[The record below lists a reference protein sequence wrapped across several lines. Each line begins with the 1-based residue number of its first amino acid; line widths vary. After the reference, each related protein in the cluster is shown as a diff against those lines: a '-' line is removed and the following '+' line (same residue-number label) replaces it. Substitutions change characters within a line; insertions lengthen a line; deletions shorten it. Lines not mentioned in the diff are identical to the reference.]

1 LELISHHTHLKPT
14 RVKTPLPYEIEG
26 SSFLLML
33 PWYDVKLSYIL
44 GTEEVKD
51 LPLFL
56 QVPNYTIG
64 DGYLSECSPQ
74 GLVMAACDCEPLT
87 LLRHSFISPAFL

>member
-1 LELISHHTHLKPT
+1 M
-14 RVKTPLPYEIEG
+14 PYEIEG
-26 SSFLLML
+26 SSSLLML

-56 QVPNYTIG
+56 QVPSSS
-64 DGYLSECSPQ
+64 LFF
-74 GLVMAACDCEPLT
+74 
-87 LLRHSFISPAFL
+87 LLRKGLNWSLAHAKYELAQCSGLNESDPIQSYV